1 MAVKY
6 VIKADT
12 EDGIL
17 YYMNFMM
24 TTSLKECAQPFKS
37 RQEAEHES
45 VRFKYL
51 YNKPYKITIERI

>member
-24 TTSLKECAQPFKS
+24 TTSLKEYAQPFKS

-51 YNKPYKITIERI
+51 YSKPYKITIERI

>member
-6 VIKADT
+6 IIKADT
-12 EDGIL
+12 EDGPL

-24 TTSLKECAQPFKS
+24 TTSQKEYAWPFSS
-37 RQEAEHES
+37 RQIAEAES

-51 YNKPYKITIERI
+51 YSKPYKITIERI